1 MCFLCSLLYTW
12 EHLPY
17 IEVLKSV
24 HRTADGCSSIHRK
37 NHGTKLQTVAVLWS
51 FIQNCKRL
59 QFYGL
64 FWKHREGIV
73 TKLQTSAVLWTL
85 LGAAKIWMLS
95 KLPTVAVLWTLLGAV
110 RNQANKTANGCSS
123 MDTFGGSERVCE
135 QNCRP
140 LQFYGH
146 FWAITVFAT
155 KTANACS
162 FMDSFGL
169 TQISIFT
176 TLTLILISRCFQL

>member
-1 MCFLCSLLYTW
+1 M
-12 EHLPY
+12 
-17 IEVLKSV
+17 
-24 HRTADGCSSIHRK
+24 
-37 NHGTKLQTVAVLWS
+37 
-51 FIQNCKRL
+51 
-59 QFYGL
+59 
-64 FWKHREGIV
+64 
-73 TKLQTSAVLWTL
+73 QTSAVLWTL
-85 LGAAKIWMLS
+85 LGAAEIWMLS
-95 KLPTVAVLWTLLGAV
+95 KLQTVAVLWTLLEAV

-169 TQISIFT
+169 T
-176 TLTLILISRCFQL
+176 